1 MQISQLTAE
10 TAAVAAIRT
19 LGLDPDII
27 DLTSFEALAA
37 ALRRAASFLCPTSP
51 GRLAD
56 AVYGAV
62 QPLAGAG
69 AVTRSGIGEILDELV
84 ASGDLLELRRD
95 NGQSARLLYLAPP
108 SFIER
113 HPGRYLLT
121 GIRPFGVPLI
131 LDDLAQTINYE
142 GPTRSISLD
151 AEDGPTQLRDRGLRC
166 VARERWL
173 ARPAIETP
181 TAFLDHFR
189 VRLDTAALAGHLKD
203 IQILD
208 PASSVRYYAGRWRPP
223 AASDTGD
230 FIARRPQAY
239 GADLWCLARCE
250 RGVPSRLLEWPVDNP
265 VLPGRDEAWRY
276 QAAVDAA
283 RGVPQ
288 RFRRRAGDVAGGDVV
303 FDFFSPLPGFA
314 ERYLQ
319 FVGLPLGKTRGALFS
334 FRVPAA
340 AADGVGTFLIDML
353 WMTQEEAPHG
363 V

>member
-1 MQISQLTAE
+1 MQIRQLTAE
-10 TAAVAAIRT
+10 TAAAAAIQT
-19 LGLDPDII
+19 LGLDPEVI
-27 DLTSFEALAA
+27 DLTSIEALAA

-69 AVTRSGIGEILDELV
+69 AVTRSGIGEIVDELV
-84 ASGDLLELRRD
+84 ACGDLLELRHD
-95 NGQSARLLYLAPP
+95 NGRSARLLYLAPP

-113 HPGRYLLT
+113 HPGRFLLA
-121 GIRPFGVPLI
+121 GVWPFGKPLI
-131 LDDLAQTINYE
+131 PDDLAQTIDYE
-142 GPTRSISLD
+142 GVTRSISLD
-151 AEDGPTQLRDRGLRC
+151 ADDGPRQLRDRGLHC
-166 VARERWL
+166 VLKDRWL
-173 ARPAIETP
+173 VRPAIETP
-181 TAFLDHFR
+181 NALLDRFR
-189 VRLDTAALAGHLKD
+189 GRLDTATHAGLLDD

-208 PASSVRYYAGRWRPP
+208 SASSVRFYAGRWRAPV
-223 AASDTGD
+223 ASDTGD
-230 FIARRPQAY
+230 FVARRPQAY
-239 GADLWCLARCE
+239 GADLWCLMRCD
-250 RGVPSRLLEWPVDNP
+250 RGVPSRLLDWPVDDP

-288 RFRRRAGDVAGGDVV
+288 QFRRRAAGDDVV

-314 ERYLQ
+314 ERYLH
-319 FVGLPLGKTRGALFS
+319 FVGLPLGKTTGALFS
-334 FRVPAA
+334 FRVPDA
-340 AADGVGTFLIDML
+340 AADGVEIFLIDML